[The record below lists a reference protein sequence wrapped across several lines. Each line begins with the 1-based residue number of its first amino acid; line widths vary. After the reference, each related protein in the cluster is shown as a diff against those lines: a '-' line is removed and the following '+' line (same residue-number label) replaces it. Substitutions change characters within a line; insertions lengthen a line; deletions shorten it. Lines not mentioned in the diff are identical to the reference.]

1 MQPLR
6 SLAPTLPLSFILLIL
21 SIPPALVP
29 AAEAQTKLDPDRVE
43 QLAAMLPASLEGVG
57 RPADDRTTWQA
68 VARLEEFRSTV
79 ARAEAVV
86 KQPMPE
92 LSDELFLDFSR
103 TGNRSRCQRVIRERH
118 GRLPVL
124 VLAECIE
131 GRGRFVPAIEETI
144 RGICSE
150 KTWVLPAH
158 DRSLSNFNKTGIT
171 VDLAS
176 SAMSWQLATADY
188 WLGERLNADVR
199 KLIRSELEW
208 RTFEPYE
215 GYVKTGRPRLWW
227 ATGTNNW
234 NAVCLAGVTG
244 SALALIEPPERRARY
259 VAAAEHF
266 VGYFLRGFTADG
278 YCSEGLGYWNYGF
291 GNYAVLAETLR
302 HATGGKLD
310 LWQRPG
316 VREIARFGRR
326 MEIVPGVYPAFADCS
341 VGTKPDA
348 ALMAVLDRRF
358 DFGWGLRDQGAAAF
372 QDVASNL
379 PEVGLYVH
387 GALSDVSAASP
398 PPSATPAAL
407 PLREWFPEAGVLIV
421 RPPAGES
428 NGLGVALKGG
438 HNAEHHNHNDVGT
451 YLVSLGGNTPLVDP
465 GSEVYTART
474 FSSRRY
480 ESDVL
485 NSFGHPVPRVAGQLQ
500 RTGRAAAAKVLETE
514 WTDRQDRIVLDLK
527 AAYAVE
533 GLEELRRTFVV
544 SREGKGSLTVVD
556 HVRFAGPQTFGTALV
571 TFSPRQKTGPGRLLV
586 GEGKG
591 RVAVEITTDGP
602 AFAVHEDEIH
612 EDVRGG
618 RLPVRVGI
626 ELSKPVREATITLQI
641 TPAP

>member
-1 MQPLR
+1 
-6 SLAPTLPLSFILLIL
+6 
-21 SIPPALVP
+21 
-29 AAEAQTKLDPDRVE
+29 
-43 QLAAMLPASLEGVG
+43 
-57 RPADDRTTWQA
+57 
-68 VARLEEFRSTV
+68 
-79 ARAEAVV
+79 
-86 KQPMPE
+86 
-92 LSDELFLDFSR
+92 
-103 TGNRSRCQRVIRERH
+103 
-118 GRLPVL
+118 
-124 VLAECIE
+124 
-131 GRGRFVPAIEETI
+131 
-144 RGICSE
+144 
-150 KTWVLPAH
+150 
-158 DRSLSNFNKTGIT
+158 
-171 VDLAS
+171 
-176 SAMSWQLATADY
+176 MSWQLATADY
-188 WLGERLNADVR
+188 WLGERLDADVR
-199 KLIRSELEW
+199 ELIRSELEW

-215 GYVKTGRPRLWW
+215 SYVKTGRPRLWW
-227 ATGTNNW
+227 TTGTNNW

-244 SALALIEPPERRARY
+244 SALAVVESPERRARY

-326 MEIVPGVYPAFADCS
+326 MEIVPGLYPAFADCS
-341 VGTKPDA
+341 VGTRPDA

-358 DFGWGLRDQGAAAF
+358 GFGWGIERQGAAAF
-372 QDVASNL
+372 EDVASNL

-387 GALSDVSAASP
+387 EALTEEPAASS
-398 PPSATPAAL
+398 PSPATATGL

-451 YLVSLGGNTPLVDP
+451 YMVALAGDAPLVDP

-571 TFSPRQKTGPGRLLV
+571 TFSPRHETDPRRLLV
-586 GEGKG
+586 GEDKG

-602 AFAVHEDEIH
+602 AFGIHEEVIH

-618 RLPVRVGI
+618 RLPVRVGV
-626 ELSKPVREATITLQI
+626 ELSKPVREATITVRI
-641 TPAP
+641 APAP